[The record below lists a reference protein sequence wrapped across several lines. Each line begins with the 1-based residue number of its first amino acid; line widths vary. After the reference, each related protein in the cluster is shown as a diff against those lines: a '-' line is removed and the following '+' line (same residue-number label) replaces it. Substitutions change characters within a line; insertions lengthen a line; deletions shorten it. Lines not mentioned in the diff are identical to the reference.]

1 MASDPNIQ
9 GNSHAAAPRS
19 VGIGNRNDNPAQ
31 WAPFTWDDPHFGPQV
46 KGEVAPVAFDHTSGS
61 LQLGFWR
68 TGKGIPGCNEDG
80 SCHVDYSA
88 PLGDET
94 MVILE
99 GTATVT
105 VAATGKQ
112 YRLEAGTIISHPK
125 GVALSWDIDAPFLKK
140 FWILWDSPAPSVKDD
155 DVYVG
160 HISDNPEAWEP
171 FTWDE
176 PDHGSMV
183 CGELFK
189 LRSTGSTGTLICGM
203 WRAGVGIAGCAPDG
217 STAIPY
223 TSPLGDEIELLLEGA
238 YHVVNE
244 DTGETHNLRGGDVL
258 AMPRGTRL
266 SWSSKGPFAKKFWLI
281 ANASLPE

>member
-94 MVILE
+94 MPLNAE
-99 GTATVT
+99 KQEK
-105 VAATGKQ
+105 VAA
-112 YRLEAGTIISHPK
+112 YAGQEIFY
-125 GVALSWDIDAPFLKK
+125 GVRPEFVGLSD
-140 FWILWDSPAPSVKDD
+140 
-155 DVYVG
+155 
-160 HISDNPEAWEP
+160 
-171 FTWDE
+171 
-176 PDHGSMV
+176 
-183 CGELFK
+183 
-189 LRSTGSTGTLICGM
+189 
-203 WRAGVGIAGCAPDG
+203 
-217 STAIPY
+217 
-223 TSPLGDEIELLLEGA
+223 
-238 YHVVNE
+238 
-244 DTGETHNLRGGDVL
+244 
-258 AMPRGTRL
+258 
-266 SWSSKGPFAKKFWLI
+266 GPF
-281 ANASLPE
+281 PEQPRRHGATLCSPQL

>member
-9 GNSHAAAPRS
+9 GNSHAAALRS

-46 KGEVAPVAFDHTSGS
+46 NGEVAPVAFDHTSGS

-68 TGKGIPGCNEDG
+68 TAKGIPGCNEDG

-105 VAATGKQ
+105 VTATGKR

-125 GVALSWDIDAPFLKK
+125 GVALSWDIDSPFLKK
-140 FWILWDSPAPSVKDD
+140 FWIFGIRRHPRSRTMTSMSAITATIPKHGNPSP
-155 DVYVG
+155 G
-160 HISDNPEAWEP
+160 
-171 FTWDE
+171 
-176 PDHGSMV
+176 
-183 CGELFK
+183 
-189 LRSTGSTGTLICGM
+189 
-203 WRAGVGIAGCAPDG
+203 
-217 STAIPY
+217 
-223 TSPLGDEIELLLEGA
+223 TSPTMARWFAANCSSCARREAPEPCSA
-238 YHVVNE
+238 AC
-244 DTGETHNLRGGDVL
+244 GGQASAL
-258 AMPRGTRL
+258 QAAHRTARRPFPTPLPWGTR
-266 SWSSKGPFAKKFWLI
+266 SSCCSKAPIVSSTKIPARPTICEAATSSPCHAARGCPGRQRVH
-281 ANASLPE
+281 LPRNSG